1 MNLLP
6 VLTLLVFLNQP
17 AVPIHDLIIPTFQM
31 SAMCGTVSQFRKTP
45 TGTDQAHLS
54 WRVTPAAVG
63 EGIAAAR
70 SHGR

>member
-1 MNLLP
+1 MGLLP

-45 TGTDQAHLS
+45 TGTD
-54 WRVTPAAVG
+54 
-63 EGIAAAR
+63 
-70 SHGR
+70 